1 MSKTQKNLI
10 KLILFLIFMLVL
22 SVAITDKYYLLISL
36 LFLVAT
42 MVPLYRRFENKK
54 IQSREIVF
62 IAVLAAIAA
71 TSRVPFAMIP
81 SVQPT
86 TFVIIVSAMV
96 LGSESGFVIG
106 ATSALVSNMFL
117 GQGPWT
123 PWQMF
128 CWGMIGFT
136 AGLLK
141 DSPILKEMWSRLVFG
156 FVCGFLFGWVMNLW
170 YVVAYIK
177 PLSWIAFVQAYA
189 ASFYFDLAHA
199 LSNVFFLL
207 LFSASWLK
215 IIRRFQKKYGLVDLS
230 KEQF

>member
-156 FVCGFLFGWVMNLW
+156 FVFGVLFGWIMNLW

-230 KEQF
+230 KEQL